1 MTEDKTSDR
10 SINLF
15 IRALN
20 RSLASQS
27 LEHWTIDTI
36 TLTKSLGRHWTID
49 TRTWQSHWVIEQV
62 TRPLNK
68 SLEHRKNLCIVKET
82 ATFNTQ
88 NSVSRNFTKS
98 KNISRCDWIKNLVGG
113 LLTLTESIF
122 SYLVFLLRQKDIQM
136 HFFLS
141 MHIINVFDNKFR
153 H

>member
-27 LEHWTIDTI
+27 LEHWTIDT
-36 TLTKSLGRHWTID
+36 
-49 TRTWQSHWVIEQV
+49 RTWQSHRVIEQV